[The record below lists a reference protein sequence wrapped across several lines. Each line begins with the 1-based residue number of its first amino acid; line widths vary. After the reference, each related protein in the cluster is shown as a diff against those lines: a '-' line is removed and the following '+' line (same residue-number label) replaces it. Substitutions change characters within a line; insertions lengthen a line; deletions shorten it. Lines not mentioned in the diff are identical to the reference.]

1 MTRMLTR
8 LDPLRKGML
17 LLFCFCVT
25 GGAGLSYAVQPEN
38 AGRNFTVGETLPDS
52 ISGKIEAVFQ
62 SNHSSRKIIVCIFTK
77 PEQRFSKRLK
87 SDLRAFLQKH
97 KLAGLDVIEIF
108 VAQKTAHESQ
118 WPLIFDPDS
127 QLYQDVGLTV
137 LPTVYLFDADWKIV
151 GYFPGYSPTFTKTL
165 RQNLAS
171 YYLELKEEAPPEIS
185 HKQQQYHRTE
195 KMAKALFLRREY
207 QLARTVLE
215 RADSLSN
222 PGKIL
227 LGMLYFEAG
236 EYQDSKDL
244 FSTLPEEG
252 SLQNYALYGL
262 GITALAEKHPEL
274 ALQYLNKVES
284 LSEQNKL
291 DRARAFA
298 KAEMNNLNSSRENEI
313 SAEFNRESLLMIP

>member
-1 MTRMLTR
+1 MLTR
-8 LDPLRKGML
+8 LNPLRKGML
-17 LLFCFCVT
+17 LLFCFCVP
-25 GGAGLSYAVQPEN
+25 GSAELSVAVQPEN

-52 ISGKIEAVFQ
+52 IAGKIEAGLQ
-62 SNHSSRKIIVCIFTK
+62 SNHSSWKMVVCIFTK

-87 SDLRAFLQKH
+87 SDLSAFLH
-97 KLAGLDVIEIF
+97 RHSLAGLDVIEIF
-108 VAQKTAHESQ
+108 VAQKTARESQ

-137 LPTVYLFDADWKIV
+137 LPSVYLFDADWKIV

-171 YYLELKEEAPPEIS
+171 YYPELKEEAPPEIS
-185 HKQQQYHRTE
+185 HNQQQYHRTE
-195 KMAKALFLRREY
+195 NMAKALALRREY
-207 QLARTVLE
+207 KLARTVLE

-236 EYQDSKDL
+236 EYQFSKDL
-244 FSTLPEEG
+244 FSALLEEG
-252 SLQNYALYGL
+252 SLQNYVFYGL
-262 GITALAEKHPEL
+262 GITALAEKRPEI

-284 LSEQNKL
+284 LSEQKTL

-298 KAEMNNLNSSRENEI
+298 KEEMNNLNSSVETEI
-313 SAEFNRESLLMIP
+313 SGELNRESLLIIP